1 MNISDSIS
9 VFWLWFGW
17 IPGSTVLVDTAGR
30 YLVYFFIFD
39 PPANPGLMKHYWL
52 FAYIGYFLAA
62 LPVVGQNQARAA
74 IDVLLREIGS
84 MPDDTNKVQH
94 LVNLSYQYGR
104 IHTDSSILYG
114 EEAVRIAGEVQW
126 EKGVALAKNV
136 VATSYLSQ
144 FEAAQA
150 LTYYMEALDINKRI
164 GNRGEEALNLGNIG
178 NVYYQQE
185 DFDKALG
192 YYMSALKLQELS
204 SNKEKMAT
212 NLGNIANVYSYHYDT
227 SGTHTSHKILY
238 KNKALEYYT
247 RAYTLYNELGNF
259 SGMAR
264 NLGNCGNIYKWD
276 EDKSMALYYYEKAL
290 DMYENIGSDFGRAA
304 MMVNL
309 SGLYSDVAS
318 DTTGKLKIKAM
329 TARLHKARLIEKVI
343 GYSTTGIQ
351 LARSIGFLEAVHE
364 GLGILAEACILKKD
378 YKQALEYQRQ
388 YIQISESIYQKQN
401 AERISRLE
409 ARNKVE
415 QQDKEIQ
422 IRKLKDARR
431 RIANFFMAI
440 GILFLLVLIIFI
452 AKERK
457 RTEKILLNILPASIA
472 KRLKRKEYPIAD
484 QFTAA
489 SVIFIDMAGFTSYTM
504 RKEPKDMVNILND
517 IFTRFDAIAEKH
529 GLEKIKT
536 IGDCYM
542 AAAGLPEIR
551 SDHTIAA
558 ADMALEIKEC
568 MQGFQA
574 QDGTPIHFR
583 IGLDCGPVVAG
594 VIGRRKFIYDL
605 WGDAVNTASRMES
618 TGVIDEIHCTDNFRV
633 ALQDIAGE
641 ERYLFVAREPI
652 DIKGKGRMQT
662 WLLKSGVMSQ
672 VIS

>member
-1 MNISDSIS
+1 M
-9 VFWLWFGW
+9 
-17 IPGSTVLVDTAGR
+17 
-30 YLVYFFIFD
+30 YFFTFT
-39 PPANPGLMKHYWL
+39 PLLFPVSMKRHL
-52 FAYIGYFLAA
+52 LLLCTGYFFVM
-62 LPVVGQNQARAA
+62 PVMAQSGARVV
-74 IDVLLREIGS
+74 IDSLLREMAG

-114 EEAVRIAGEVQW
+114 EEAIRIAGEISW

-212 NLGNIANVYSYHYDT
+212 NLGNIANVYSYYYDT
-227 SGTHTSHKILY
+227 SGINTPHKISY

-247 RAYTLYNELGNF
+247 RAYTLYNELGNS

-276 EDKSMALYYYEKAL
+276 DDKSMALYYYEKAL
-290 DMYENIGSDFGRAA
+290 DMYENIDSDFGRAA

-318 DTTGKLKIKAM
+318 DTTGRLKIKAM
-329 TARLHKARLIEKVI
+329 TARHNKGRLVEKVI
-343 GYSTTGIQ
+343 EYGTRGIQ

-364 GLGILAEACILKKD
+364 GLGILAEVYILKKD

-422 IRKLKDARR
+422 IRKLKEARR

-457 RTEKILLNILPASIA
+457 RTENILLNILPASIA

-504 RKEPKDMVNILND
+504 KKEPKDMVNTLND

-542 AAAGLPEIR
+542 AAAGLPEVR

-594 VIGRRKFIYDL
+594 VIGSRKFIYDL

-618 TGVIDEIHCTDNFRV
+618 TGVIDEIHCTDNFRM
-633 ALQDIAGE
+633 AIQEITGE
-641 ERYLFVAREPI
+641 DQYLFIAREPI
-652 DIKGKGRMQT
+652 NIKGKGLMQT

-672 VIS
+672 IIS